1 MRDRRRP
8 LTVPESYRRV
18 EIEGKGSHPLK
29 HPRADVVARV
39 FSAFASGSASSLVE
53 RSANGDASGVSLWEA
68 AAGADVIGMVVG
80 LLWSHP
86 SRDLET
92 RRRHYDAG
100 EDGDL
105 DYGDAVFAE
114 LLSDGYT
121 DADVATL
128 GGAAMGSIV
137 DAMPPAPEVVEAR
150 VENGRAPA

>member
-39 FSAFASGSASSLVE
+39 FGAFASGSASSLVA

>member
-1 MRDRRRP
+1 
-8 LTVPESYRRV
+8 
-18 EIEGKGSHPLK
+18 
-29 HPRADVVARV
+29 VARV
-39 FSAFASGSASSLVE
+39 LTAFAASGTSSLVE
-53 RSANGDASGVSLWEA
+53 RANGDASGVSLWEA

-114 LLSDGYT
+114 LLSDGYS

-128 GGAAMGSIV
+128 GGAAMGSVV
-137 DAMPPAPEVVEAR
+137 DALPPAPEVVEAR

>member
-39 FSAFASGSASSLVE
+39 FGAFASGSASSLVE

>member
-8 LTVPESYRRV
+8 LTVPASYRRI
-18 EIEGKGSHPLK
+18 EIEGKGEHPLK

-39 FSAFASGSASSLVE
+39 FTAFATGAASSLVE
-53 RSANGDASGVSLWEA
+53 RVNGDASGVSLWEA

-114 LLSDGYT
+114 LLSDGYS

-137 DAMPPAPEVVEAR
+137 DAMSPAPEVVEAR